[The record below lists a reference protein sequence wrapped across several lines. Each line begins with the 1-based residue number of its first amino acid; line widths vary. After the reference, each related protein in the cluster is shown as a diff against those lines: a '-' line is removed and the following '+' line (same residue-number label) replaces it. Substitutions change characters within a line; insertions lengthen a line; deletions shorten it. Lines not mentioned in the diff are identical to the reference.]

1 MGKKVTRD
9 WSKLANSPDFE
20 DTFDELYEE
29 EVVNES
35 KQRKKDHTRFD
46 FQED

>member
-9 WSKLANSPDFE
+9 WNKLANYPDFE

-35 KQRKKDHTRFD
+35 KQRKKEQIRYGG
-46 FQED
+46 QED